1 MKKILILAA
10 CMLLLAGCSDA
21 SANITN
27 GNEAVVTMGEASYT
41 RQELYNFMSNYGGSY
56 YAVVNAQKTILDTEV
71 PVTDDMISS
80 VDATLELYNQ
90 MMGSYFETYLQSQ
103 GFSGTEQYREI
114 LIQNEQLTELY
125 KKYVDANYDSLSAT
139 FVPKKIQL
147 MKFGTEDEANNALQ
161 SVKDGADFATVAQ
174 ENNSSVDGA
183 EQLVTSTSSFE
194 TVVQYAINTQAAGEL
209 SEVIGNDDKTAY
221 YIVKVVTT
229 DANELKEEAVPVIAG
244 ADTIADQTIQY
255 YFKEYNFTVYDINLY
270 NQLQQSYSDLL
281 NQ

>member
-27 GNEAVVTMGEASYT
+27 GNEAVVTMGEANYT

-139 FVPKKIQL
+139 FAPKKIQL

>member
-139 FVPKKIQL
+139 FAPKKIQL

-161 SVKDGADFATVAQ
+161 SVKDGADFATIAQ